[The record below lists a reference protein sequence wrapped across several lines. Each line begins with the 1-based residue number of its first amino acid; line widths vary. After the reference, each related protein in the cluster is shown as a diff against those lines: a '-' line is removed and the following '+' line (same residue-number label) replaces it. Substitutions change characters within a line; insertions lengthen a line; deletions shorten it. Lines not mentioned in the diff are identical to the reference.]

1 MYNCITARVE
11 MSSYDLKMAVC
22 NAVSFAVLTNLGGFL
37 EFTKYQKK
45 YVAN

>member
-11 MSSYDLKMAVC
+11 ISSYDLKTAVY
-22 NAVSFAVLTNLGGFL
+22 NAVSFAVLTELGGFL
-37 EFTKYQKK
+37 EFTTFQRK